1 MRAMPSIPEAIAGED
16 ASPET
21 VRIEIMLHGQTYQH
35 YVKMR
40 LFLDSLQVN
49 RRGEHVSWYMDVV
62 RLGMNRAQAVKV
74 LQHTLH
80 MMDDDDKW
88 SIIEPIVRE
97 LHENG
102 HRFRGVD

>member
-1 MRAMPSIPEAIAGED
+1 MTSSPEATEGDD

-21 VRIEIMLHGQTYQH
+21 VRIEIMLHGHSYRH
-35 YVKMR
+35 YVKTR
-40 LFLDSLQVN
+40 LFMESLQVN

-62 RLGMNRAQAVKV
+62 RLGMNRDQAIKV

-97 LHENG
+97 LHTNG
-102 HRFRGVD
+102 HRFRGLD